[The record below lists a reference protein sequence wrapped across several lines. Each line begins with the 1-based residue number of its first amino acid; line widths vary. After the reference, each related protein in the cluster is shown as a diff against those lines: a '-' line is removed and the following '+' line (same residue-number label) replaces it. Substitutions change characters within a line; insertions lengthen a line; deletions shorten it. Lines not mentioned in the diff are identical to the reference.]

1 MGGFFVMDLFGGLFD
16 VDGNGF
22 VTPEEEL
29 YALDSIEHI
38 YRQGIIDEDDDDDE
52 QKKDVDW

>member
-1 MGGFFVMDLFGGLFD
+1 MSLFGGLFD

-29 YALDSIEHI
+29 FALDSIEHI
-38 YRQGIIDEDDDDDE
+38 YQQENQDDE
-52 QKKDVDW
+52 ETDKEENGDW

>member
-1 MGGFFVMDLFGGLFD
+1 MDLFGGLFD